1 LALMHSLGQRARFVP
16 KLPRPP
22 RCALKGMILSRT
34 QDIPVDRDILVNHAY
49 AEDSWNGM
57 S

>member
-1 LALMHSLGQRARFVP
+1 MHSLGQRARFTP

-22 RCALKGMILSRT
+22 RCALEGMILSRI
-34 QDIPVDRDILVNHAY
+34 QDIPVDRDVLVNNANE
-49 AEDSWNGM
+49 EDSWNGM